1 MCIVIPDFTVAHIQ
15 KNGFSTPILF
25 REKSGLDIK
34 VPKPDFTVADV
45 RQCVGKYYITIYQGN

>member
-1 MCIVIPDFTVAHIQ
+1 MCIIIPDFTVAHVQ
-15 KNGFSTPILF
+15 KNGFATPILF

-45 RQCVGKYYITIYQGN
+45 RQCVGNQHLTML